1 MAERMTSESWRVV
14 RFRWYTVLWPEESAK
29 AINQSVSG
37 GQVNRATAETL
48 KNKHFV
54 GDSHKKLIRTKM
66 IRHICGLHG
75 AAVQKMNYYAVCLIR
90 LYLPLELPCIKT
102 VF

>member
-48 KNKHFV
+48 KNKHCV
-54 GDSHKKLIRTKM
+54 G
-66 IRHICGLHG
+66 
-75 AAVQKMNYYAVCLIR
+75 
-90 LYLPLELPCIKT
+90 
-102 VF
+102 